1 MRTELTNV
9 LESALL
15 QDGGSL
21 AYLAFGIVLVWIAR
35 RPYRRR
41 EGAKPALA
49 TTAALLLGVAAVRVG
64 AAHGLLEA
72 ESARSL
78 EGMLASLCLTAMLI
92 GIARARLWLEGET
105 LCRNSSR
112 PSRHSPLS

>member
-1 MRTELTNV
+1 MPEV
-9 LESALL
+9 LQSALL

-21 AYLAFGIVLVWIAR
+21 SYLAFGIVLIWIAR
-35 RPYRRR
+35 SPYRRR
-41 EGAKPALA
+41 EGAVPALV

-64 AAHGLLEA
+64 AAHGYLEA

-78 EGMLASLCLTAMLI
+78 AGMLASLCLTAMLI

-105 LCRNSSR
+105 HCRNSSK